1 MTRFTI
7 HGMTSKILIEIWHSS
22 SCMYSCL
29 ISYCSN
35 QRSLASSV
43 LDLQTRLARSA
54 SSLSDS
60 LFADNP
66 YPFSLINVVPQSP
79 PEYGL
84 FNFPL
89 AHSICLVTSY
99 PELLMMLPLNARS
112 NNVSPTS
119 LSLNLAVFLKLVPRN
134 RATVASTTA
143 KLRWWV
149 LAGDVDGK
157 MTAFDLDGNW
167 C

>member
-1 MTRFTI
+1 MRPYDQVHYTWDDVKDTNQNLALFDLYLR
-7 HGMTSKILIEIWHSS
+7 
-22 SCMYSCL
+22 YSCL

-60 LFADNP
+60 LFADNL

-79 PEYGL
+79 PECGL

-89 AHSICLVTSY
+89 AHSICLVTAY

-112 NNVSPTS
+112 NNASPTS
-119 LSLNLAVFLKLVPRN
+119 LSLNLAVLLKLVPRN

-143 KLRWWV
+143 KLR
-149 LAGDVDGK
+149 
-157 MTAFDLDGNW
+157 
-167 C
+167 

>member
-1 MTRFTI
+1 MTKFTI

-22 SCMYSCL
+22 SCIYSCL

-35 QRSLASSV
+35 QRSLAGSV

-60 LFADNP
+60 LFADNL
-66 YPFSLINVVPQSP
+66 PFSLINVVPQSP

-99 PELLMMLPLNARS
+99 SELLMMLPLNARS

-143 KLRWWV
+143 KLR
-149 LAGDVDGK
+149 
-157 MTAFDLDGNW
+157 
-167 C
+167 